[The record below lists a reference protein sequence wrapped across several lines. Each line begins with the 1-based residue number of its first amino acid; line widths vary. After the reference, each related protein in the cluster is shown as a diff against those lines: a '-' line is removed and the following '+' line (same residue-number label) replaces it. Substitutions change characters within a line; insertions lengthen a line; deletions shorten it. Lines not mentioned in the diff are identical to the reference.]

1 MARRWAVRADFAR
14 RGLVAA
20 ALAAASTIALFPVAT
35 AAAAAAA
42 SREITVDASKVTGTI
57 RNLQGAAGAPHPA
70 AADSAREIPDLTAAW
85 RQAGVSFVRT
95 FDWHARL
102 DTRDNPEGLFPRW
115 SADPD
120 DPASYNFA
128 VADALVKTARGMG
141 AEVMFTIASE
151 VPRSSKPPE
160 DLAKYERVVRRI
172 VEHYTRGWANGMNDA
187 VRWWEFSDQPDFLK
201 THYDGTPE
209 QFLNQYAAVA
219 RAVKSVDRR
228 LRVGGPNLAFPLNR
242 DAPYREGL
250 LKALRDRQLPL
261 DFFSYIWFA
270 DNTRDPLEF
279 VRVATEVRRVLDAHG
294 YRNTP
299 QVLAAFNMTG
309 IANAKPDPVEGA
321 GFLSGALT
329 LMQDAPVD
337 RAAFFRLDTGWD
349 LHYRFPDPA
358 HTFEKDGKPDPRFH
372 AFRLPGELLQT
383 PQRLQV
389 RGGDDHSFI
398 VLAGRDAARQRVRVL
413 VTRYAIPPQY
423 LQPLTSETFQFTVP
437 IGEVRVPVSFR
448 MLPRRG
454 AEAADTGEAGFSLT
468 VGNLPWGKQPFT
480 IRRYR
485 VDADH
490 AGELIEE
497 SRGEGGVARIA
508 SDLAPPSIELVELE
522 RIR

>member
-1 MARRWAVRADFAR
+1 M
-14 RGLVAA
+14 L
-20 ALAAASTIALFPVAT
+20 P

-42 SREITVDASKVTGTI
+42 GAPREIAVDASRVTGTI
-57 RNLQGAAGAPHPA
+57 RNLQGAAGAPHSV
-70 AADSAREIPDLTAAW
+70 AADSARDIPDLTDAW
-85 RQAGVSFVRT
+85 RAARVSFVRT

-172 VEHYTRGWANGMNDA
+172 VEHYTRGWANGMHDA
-187 VRWWEFSDQPDFLK
+187 VGWWEFSDQPDFLK

-209 QFLNQYAAVA
+209 QFLDQYAAVA

-250 LKALRDRQLPL
+250 LKALRDRKLPV

-279 VRVATEVRRVLDAHG
+279 VRVAAEVRRVLDAHG
-294 YRNTP
+294 FRNTP
-299 QVLAAFNMTG
+299 QVLAAYNMTG
-309 IANAKPDPVEGA
+309 IANAKPDPLEGA
-321 GFLSGALT
+321 GFLSAALS
-329 LMQDAPVD
+329 LLQDAPVE

-358 HTFEKDGKPDPRFH
+358 HTFEKDGKPDPRYH

-383 PQRLQV
+383 SQRLQV
-389 RGGDDHSFI
+389 QGADDHSFI

-423 LQPLTSETFQFTVP
+423 LQPLARETFEFTVP

-454 AEAADTGEAGFSLT
+454 AEVADRGESGISLR
-468 VGNLPWGKQPFT
+468 VDKLPWGKAPFT

-485 VDADH
+485 VDAAH
-490 AGELIEE
+490 SGELIAE
-497 SRGEGGVARIA
+497 SRGEGGTARIE
-508 SDLAPPSIELVELE
+508 SDLAPPSIELIELE
-522 RIR
+522 RVR